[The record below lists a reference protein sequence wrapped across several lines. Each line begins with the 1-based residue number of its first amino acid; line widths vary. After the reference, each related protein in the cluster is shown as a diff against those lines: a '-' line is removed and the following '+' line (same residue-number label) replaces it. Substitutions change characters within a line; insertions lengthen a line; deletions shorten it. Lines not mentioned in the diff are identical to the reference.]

1 MIVGT
6 NVMIFAFPVKWGV
19 MFLKFN
25 VMFFL
30 RRIILP
36 RLEFNLGCGA
46 IFVIYE
52 KAYTKMA
59 PQGATAKHFRN
70 QNWYSCIDNLTV
82 PFIHTRARILKMSGL
97 SKIFNCSNS
106 IITR

>member
-1 MIVGT
+1 MIIEAR
-6 NVMIFAFPVKWGV
+6 VMIFAFPVKWLV

-30 RRIILP
+30 HRIMFTSL
-36 RLEFNLGCGA
+36 RVFHLGCGA

-59 PQGATAKHFRN
+59 PQGAIPNHLSQLIQLKGWSLRCQVFLLAKPIHKI
-70 QNWYSCIDNLTV
+70 NWLLNYD
-82 PFIHTRARILKMSGL
+82 
-97 SKIFNCSNS
+97 
-106 IITR
+106 